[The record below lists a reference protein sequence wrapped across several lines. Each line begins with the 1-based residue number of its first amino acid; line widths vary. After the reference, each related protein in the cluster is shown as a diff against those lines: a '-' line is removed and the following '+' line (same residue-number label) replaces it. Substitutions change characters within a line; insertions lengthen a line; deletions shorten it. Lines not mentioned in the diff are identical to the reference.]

1 MAALDVDLGF
11 DPESFRPKTT
21 RLVVAVRGP
30 AGVGKSHM
38 AASLA
43 DAGLGR
49 LCVIGTEGKTRL
61 LPGYGQGRFDA
72 YEVPHDKL
80 LPFVRWAITKGKKE
94 KGWNCFVLDSWGQY
108 FGRHY
113 ADLVEAVRSKTGDP
127 GALPTSDQL
136 QAEQVQLQ
144 RVLRALCNESDASV
158 VITDPVGK
166 GDDEAAEGEVG
177 RLLPITLGG
186 LEIYTDLVLDAS
198 LRMDGLSVKRVFRV
212 VKSNSPAFRNGMEF
226 DNPTFATLVD
236 HLRTEGA
243 WDDTTTM
250 SVPVE
255 PDPPMLDDLDFMT
268 EKQPEQEQALSN
280 LIRKA
285 EEHGFTRADLVTA
298 ARAYCNG
305 KADLDTLTAR
315 DVSVL
320 DKRMSLTIEK
330 KRLGGQTLAAH
341 DTPATAASARGHAA
355 RKAPIA
361 D

>member
-1 MAALDVDLGF
+1 MSALDFDLGF

-49 LCVIGTEGKTRL
+49 LCIIGTEGKTRL

-80 LPFVRWAITKGKKE
+80 LPFVRWAITKGKTE

-127 GALPTSDQL
+127 GALPTNDQL

-144 RVLRALCNESDASV
+144 RVLRTLCNESDASV

-166 GDDEAAEGEVG
+166 GDDETAEGEVG

-186 LEIYTDLVLDAS
+186 LEIYTDLVLEAS

-226 DNPTFATLVD
+226 DNPTFSTLVD
-236 HLRTEGA
+236 HLRAEGS
-243 WDDTTTM
+243 WDDASTV
-250 SVPVE
+250 SAPVE
-255 PDPPMLDDLDFMT
+255 PDLPSFDELDLFGDKQT
-268 EKQPEQEQALSN
+268 ERDQALTN

-298 ARAYCNG
+298 AHAYCGG
-305 KADLDTLTAR
+305 KGDLDALTIR
-315 DVSVL
+315 DISVL

-330 KRLGGQTLAAH
+330 KRLGSQ
-341 DTPATAASARGHAA
+341 PSATQDSTSDATVARGHAS
-355 RKAPIA
+355 RKASS
-361 D
+361 